1 MSALEA
7 IAAAGGLDG
16 RTADPTGIFVFR
28 EEEAGIAN
36 RALGRG
42 DLVGPQ
48 RMAYLIDL
56 TSPEGMF
63 AARDFIIR
71 DGDTVYM
78 TEAPFAAWSR
88 VLSVAVTAVNF
99 TSSATNLGN

>member
-1 MSALEA
+1 
-7 IAAAGGLDG
+7 
-16 RTADPTGIFVFR
+16 
-28 EEEAGIAN
+28 
-36 RALGRG
+36 
-42 DLVGPQ
+42 VGPQ

-56 TSPEGMF
+56 TTPEGLF

-71 DGDTVYM
+71 DRDTVYM

-88 VLSVAVTAVNF
+88 VLAVAVTAVNF